1 MNMLNEDKMRL
12 MTGIAMFEKREGKYI
27 SPANRYFRGDYISM
41 HLLRSFFA
49 FTVCYALCVA
59 IWVLYNIDN
68 LLNAMEIDDIIWD
81 MKAGGVLYLAGLILY
96 LIVTWIIY
104 ARRYEFARRG
114 LNVYLTK
121 LKRLSRRYELQ
132 GRTKEITK
140 EGSIHDG
147 ASRN

>member
-1 MNMLNEDKMRL
+1 MLNEDKMRL

-49 FTVCYALCVA
+49 FTVCFVLCVG

-68 LLNAMEIDDIIWD
+68 LLNVMELDDVVWD
-81 MKAGGVLYLAGLILY
+81 MKAGGILYLAGLIFY
-96 LIVTWIIY
+96 LIVTWIVY
-104 ARRYEFARRG
+104 NRRYEVAKRG
-114 LNVYLTK
+114 MNVYLTK
-121 LKRLSRRYELQ
+121 LKRLSRRYEYQ
-132 GRTKEITK
+132 DRTKEMTK

>member
-1 MNMLNEDKMRL
+1 MLNEDKMRL
-12 MTGIAMFEKREGKYI
+12 MTGIAMFEKREEKYI

-49 FTVCYALCVA
+49 FTVCFVLCVG

-68 LLNAMEIDDIIWD
+68 LLNVMELDDVVWD
-81 MKAGGVLYLAGLILY
+81 MKAGGILYLAGLIFY
-96 LIVTWIIY
+96 LIVTWIVY
-104 ARRYEFARRG
+104 NRRYEVAKRG
-114 LNVYLTK
+114 MNVYLTK
-121 LKRLSRRYELQ
+121 LKRLSRRYEYQ
-132 GRTKEITK
+132 DRTKEMTK